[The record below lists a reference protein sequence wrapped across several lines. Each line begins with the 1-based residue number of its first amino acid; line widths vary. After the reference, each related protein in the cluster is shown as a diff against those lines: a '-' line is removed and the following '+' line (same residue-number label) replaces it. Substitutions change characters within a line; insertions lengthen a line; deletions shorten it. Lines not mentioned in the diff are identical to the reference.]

1 MKNVILV
8 LAGVTVALAICFCQV
23 SIKLVQA
30 DRYIQRLE
38 QDFPDYLDVS
48 TGGDEYADYYNNY

>member
-8 LAGVTVALAICFCQV
+8 LAGVTVALAICLCQV
-23 SIKLVQA
+23 SIKLIQA

-48 TGGDEYADYYNNY
+48 TGGDEYANYYNSF